1 MKSVNSVNHSGSVTG
16 KLLFSE
22 CSNSEVKGRGL
33 GVVVDE

>member
-1 MKSVNSVNHSGSVTG
+1 VTG

-33 GVVVDE
+33 GVVVHE